1 MIEET
6 VLIELGGD
14 SDDIVGVSANLWN
27 RVEKVQICVLFVDQ
41 GGDQWGVR
49 VVFRASFFVDATF
62 YVVVVAALDELPV
75 EVA

>member
-41 GGDQWGVR
+41 GGDQ
-49 VVFRASFFVDATF
+49 
-62 YVVVVAALDELPV
+62 
-75 EVA
+75 